1 MDKFP
6 VIIRLERNSV
16 SILWNWDPQFFSVWR
31 HVSRCHGKAIVKPQG
46 WILMPCLIS
55 LGNYSFLDHLAFL
68 WAPTS
73 LPAREL

>member
-1 MDKFP
+1 MVKFP

-16 SILWNWDPQFFSVWR
+16 SILWNWDPQFFGVCR

-55 LGNYSFLDHLAFL
+55 LGNYNFLDHLAFL
-68 WAPTS
+68 WAPIS